1 MPRGLREINYVTYL
15 RRSGAVRRDRG
26 PRVAKMRRE
35 SATGPTMNYRSTK
48 VAICLLDRPSFYAP
62 ADNRTRSARQRGSF
76 YYENKW
82 YKWENAQSTRIF
94 QFLRLF

>member
-15 RRSGAVRRDRG
+15 RRCGAVRRDRG

-62 ADNRTRSARQRGSF
+62 TDNRTRSARHRASFNHQNIGTNGKMRSLLGSF
-76 YYENKW
+76 D
-82 YKWENAQSTRIF
+82 F
-94 QFLRLF
+94 